1 MSEVPGNRISPAFT
15 VHYCQT
21 DNHETFLVLQH
32 APAYFLPN
40 DFLLCRDFITF
51 IMSLSALVLLLLLV
65 CVQANFYGIV
75 VNYYPSGNNSTGAS
89 TVSTLS

>member
-1 MSEVPGNRISPAFT
+1 MSEVPGNWISPAFT

-21 DNHETFLVLQH
+21 DNHETSHTTTCPSLL
-32 APAYFLPN
+32 LPN

>member
-21 DNHETFLVLQH
+21 DNHETSHTTTWPSLL
-32 APAYFLPN
+32 LPN